1 MSLRKQ
7 NFRDAF
13 RPEEFRAFRA
23 AYEGIN
29 PDRPLETSGIAFG
42 DTEPLF
48 RDFLRTSDTSA
59 AFVEEF
65 LPHLG
70 MFLQGPFPLPGNRVL
85 PSGRTHQHQNP
96 RESVRRLILR
106 FPVLAQLHFAHC
118 DHVTRCGE

>member
-65 LPHLG
+65 LPQLG
-70 MFLQGPFPLPGNRVL
+70 MFLQGPFPLPGNRVSRSAWDCRGKTGAYRAMPATT
-85 PSGRTHQHQNP
+85 PS
-96 RESVRRLILR
+96 
-106 FPVLAQLHFAHC
+106 
-118 DHVTRCGE
+118 